1 LAVWTLSGGAPVV
14 LRWGVCGGRSRMHP
28 ARVLFSAAYRCPY
41 LCSVGGVV
49 VGAWGEF
56 LGVLAKADARSR
68 VDDGDALRRRSPC

>member
-1 LAVWTLSGGAPVV
+1 
-14 LRWGVCGGRSRMHP
+14 MHP